1 MSKKTESI
9 EIRLSPELKS
19 ALVRVSDG
27 KGRSMSEMV
36 RSLIEGEVEG
46 RGQPQPNTGEPIML
60 RSTYTRALRAFAFAL
75 PILALAS
82 VYVLS
87 AQAPAQANAEIR
99 IFFAEVDENGD
110 GRITLPEVETF
121 LAEDRE
127 ADPDCAEQGEP
138 CTLAAYSEFQLNRA
152 DVDASADVSY
162 AEFEAVNIRDWA
174 DDFLHADIDENGL
187 LTVDE
192 IVAVELYWALEYGTL
207 EEHEMARLS
216 AACLAQFEAEEIRGL
231 ADTCNLNTEGRAE
244 LAAYDADRSGT
255 VSLLEY
261 LNR

>member
-1 MSKKTESI
+1 MSKKTETI

-19 ALVRVSDG
+19 ALARVSDG

-36 RSLIEGEVEG
+36 RGLIEGEVDG
-46 RGQPQPNTGEPIML
+46 RGQPQPITGEPIML
-60 RSTYTRALRAFAFAL
+60 RSTYTRALRALAFAL
-75 PILALAS
+75 PILALAFIYM
-82 VYVLS
+82 VS
-87 AQAPAQANAEIR
+87 AQSPAMANAEIR

-121 LAEDRE
+121 LADDWQAE
-127 ADPDCAEQGEP
+127 PDCAEQEEP
-138 CTLAAYSEFQLNRA
+138 CTLSAYAAYQLNRA
-152 DVDASADVSY
+152 DVDQSADVSY
-162 AEFEAVNIRDWA
+162 SEFEAVNIRDWA

-187 LTVDE
+187 LTLDE
-192 IVAVELYWALEYGTL
+192 VVAVELYWALEYGAL
-207 EEHEMARLS
+207 DADEMARLS
-216 AACLAQFEAEEIRGL
+216 GACLAQVEAEEVRGL
-231 ADTCNLNTEGRAE
+231 ASTCGLQFEGRAE